1 MWAVQSLNAVVDDG
15 FHASFIVNLLRGT
28 GRYNIIFMKAFLLQ
42 LIALASLFTSCS
54 SSKTIGFH
62 CEEQQVEIYI
72 NDEYAGR
79 GLVNYRLPKNMES
92 VKVSCMQ
99 DGKEIYTRT
108 FYVKG
113 KKGQLFDLQIP
124 KDYRY
129 SSKPY

>member
-1 MWAVQSLNAVVDDG
+1 
-15 FHASFIVNLLRGT
+15 
-28 GRYNIIFMKAFLLQ
+28 MKFFLLP
-42 LIALASLFTSCS
+42 LIALVALSTSCS

-79 GLVNYRLPKNMES
+79 GLVNYRLPKSMES

-108 FYVKG
+108 FHIKG
-113 KKGQLFDLQIP
+113 KKGQLFELQIP